1 MKRIMLSALI
11 SVAFLAFLASC
22 ATLGGKWGES
32 RLEKLS
38 QKCLTENDELKPS
51 TSKWHNLSTQARAR
65 KKREMNEY
73 RKRRIELY
81 QYLDSYKKGYPSVD
95 RDGRCRKKECA
106 SLDRLRLLII
116 AGCPVTGESFPRVK
130 PE

>member
-1 MKRIMLSALI
+1 MRRILLSAL
-11 SVAFLAFLASC
+11 VALIFMVAC
-22 ATLGGKWGES
+22 ATMGKWSDS
-32 RLEKLS
+32 RIEKIAER
-38 QKCLTENDELKPS
+38 CLAENDELKPS

-81 QYLDSYKKGYPSVD
+81 QSIDSYKKSYVFVD
-95 RDGRCRKKECA
+95 SDGRCRKNECK
-106 SLDRLRLLII
+106 SIDRLRLLIL
-116 AGCPVTGESFPRVK
+116 AGCPTTGESFPRLR